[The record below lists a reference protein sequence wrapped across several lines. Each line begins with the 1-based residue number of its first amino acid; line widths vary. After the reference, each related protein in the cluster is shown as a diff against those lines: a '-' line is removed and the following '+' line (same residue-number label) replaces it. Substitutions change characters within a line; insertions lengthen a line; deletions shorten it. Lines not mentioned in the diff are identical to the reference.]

1 MTKAEKLNKVCGDF
15 SSLSEEKQ
23 DYILGILQA
32 LVFANNAGESA
43 AKNTPQAEKQ
53 QQPTDPPLFPHSS

>member
-1 MTKAEKLNKVCGDF
+1 MTNEEKLNKVCGDF

-32 LVFANNAGESA
+32 LVFANNLSQAAAGEA
-43 AKNTPQAEKQ
+43 PQNENQ
-53 QQPTDPPLFPHSS
+53 H

>member
-32 LVFANNAGESA
+32 LVFANNADESA
-43 AKNTPQAEKQ
+43 ARDMPQAEKKQ
-53 QQPTDPPLFPHSS
+53 